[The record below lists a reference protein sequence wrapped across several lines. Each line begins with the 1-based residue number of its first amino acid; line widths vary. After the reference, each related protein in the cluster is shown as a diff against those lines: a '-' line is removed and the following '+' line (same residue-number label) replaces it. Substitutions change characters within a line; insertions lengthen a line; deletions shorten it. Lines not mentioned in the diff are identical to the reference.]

1 MHAVIFGAGKIARG
15 FIGHLLH
22 LSGIPFTFIEVNAG
36 LVDLLNRRGGYH
48 IEVMG
53 NPARNAEITGV
64 RAIRLDDHE
73 AAAKA
78 WADAPLA
85 FTCVGGKNLE
95 GLAAHLAELVQRRQQ
110 LTSAT
115 ANLITC
121 ENWKEP
127 AALLRAKISASLP
140 EAAAQ
145 LFQKNI
151 GLSEAVVMRS
161 AIEPTKEQLERD
173 PLWVSVQDFWELPV
187 DRSRIVGEPVAVEG
201 IRYIDGFSGYLERKF
216 YTYNAA
222 NGTASYLGYLR
233 GHKYLFDAANDP
245 WIVAALKGVYDET
258 GRALSAKHG
267 IPLEEHR
274 KFTASSL
281 HKLQDRNIIDYVE
294 RNARDPLRKL
304 GPEDRLV
311 GSARLVMQH
320 GIEPKHLARSIAAAI
335 HYAEPAD
342 PSAQTLA
349 ELLRKGGIDAVLR
362 EVCKI
367 DPAEPLGQL
376 VREAEL
382 ALAREGYFKESA
394 PLADEGIAIQYLGQV
409 GFLFRH
415 HGLTIAI
422 DPYLSYSVDK
432 LDGQPKNFWVR
443 NYPPPVEPGK
453 LHDVDLVLCTH
464 DHLDHTDPETLRAI
478 AAAAPKCLFAGPR
491 VSVEEMKRG
500 GIAAERTICLN
511 EGVPFPFRDVLIEPV
526 AAAHEDY
533 ETDAEGFHRYLGYL
547 LHWDGLTFFH
557 AGDTVATPQLSA
569 RIKREKIDVAFLPI
583 NGVSE
588 ERHKAGI
595 IGNMDARAAAQFAR
609 EQRIDLVVPTHYD
622 LYSNNGA
629 DVGEFLA
636 ALAAT
641 PDSDAK
647 PKVFQPGE
655 KLVCAIAKKSR
666 ELAVIIGAGKTGR
679 GFLARLL
686 GDSPFDIVFIDK
698 SKELVDRINAKGEY
712 KIHFFGGKRPACAI
726 NQVRAA
732 LPDSPEA
739 LEWMTRA
746 KAAFMA
752 VGEQNV
758 AGLLP
763 FLQRALDRRREE
775 HQSKLSLFVCEN
787 GVTPS
792 APLVKA
798 LASRADEIEIAGAA
812 IFCSTIELPDS
823 PLDMQSEAYDE
834 LPFDVEHLTTFSPLP
849 WMKATPDFPALL
861 KRKIHTYNCFSG
873 CIAYLGAFK
882 GYRWYA
888 EAALDPEISAILDR
902 IAEPLNRAIAKEF
915 GIGIE
920 EQQRFAQAALR
931 KFKDETIR
939 DDIPR
944 NARSVLRKLA
954 PQDRLVAPA
963 LLIQENGGSID
974 ALALTIAAALHY
986 RGPDEKELEKL
997 LAEKPVGE
1005 AFAQISG
1012 CPPESGLNARVVH
1025 YFHRLKSGASLL
1037 AILDS

>member
-1 MHAVIFGAGKIARG
+1 
-15 FIGHLLH
+15 
-22 LSGIPFTFIEVNAG
+22 
-36 LVDLLNRRGGYH
+36 
-48 IEVMG
+48 
-53 NPARNAEITGV
+53 
-64 RAIRLDDHE
+64 
-73 AAAKA
+73 
-78 WADAPLA
+78 
-85 FTCVGGKNLE
+85 
-95 GLAAHLAELVQRRQQ
+95 VQRRQK
-110 LTSAT
+110 LTSRDAT

-127 AALLRAKISASLP
+127 AALLRAKISALLP
-140 EAAAQ
+140 EASAE
-145 LFQKNI
+145 LFKNYI

-161 AIEPTKEQLERD
+161 AIEPTAAQLESD

-187 DRSRIVGEPVAVEG
+187 DRSRIVGEPVAVDG

-245 WIVAALKGVYDET
+245 WVVAALQGVYDET

-294 RNARDPLRKL
+294 RNARDPVRKL

-335 HYAEPAD
+335 HYAEPTD
-342 PSAQTLA
+342 PSAQTLK
-349 ELLRKGGIDAVLR
+349 ELLQNGGIDAVLK
-362 EVCKI
+362 EICKI
-367 DPAEPLGQL
+367 DPAEPLGRL
-376 VREAEL
+376 VKEAEV
-382 ALAREGYFKESA
+382 ALSCEGYFKLGAFEE
-394 PLADEGIAIQYLGQV
+394 DGIAIQYLGQV

-415 HGLTIAI
+415 KGLTIAI

-432 LDGQPKNFWVR
+432 LDGCPPNFWVR
-443 NYPPPVEPGK
+443 NYPPPVDPGQ

-478 AAAAPKCLFAGPR
+478 AAASPNCLFAGPR

-500 GIAAERTICLN
+500 GIAADRTICLN
-511 EGVPFPFRDVLIEPV
+511 ANVPFPFRDVIIDPV

-533 ETDAEGFHRYLGYL
+533 ETDGEGFHRFLGYIL
-547 LHWDGLTFFH
+547 RWDGLTFFH
-557 AGDTVATPQLSA
+557 AGDTVATSQLSE
-569 RIKREKIDVAFLPI
+569 RIRSETIDVAFLPI
-583 NGVSE
+583 NGVTE
-588 ERHKAGI
+588 ARRKTGI
-595 IGNMDARAAAQFAR
+595 VGNMDGRAAAQFAKG
-609 EQRIDLVVPTHYD
+609 QRINLVVPTHWD

-629 DVGEFLA
+629 EVGGFLA
-636 ALAAT
+636 AMDST
-641 PDSDAK
+641 PGSNAK
-647 PKVFQPGE
+647 PKIFQPGE
-655 KLVCAIAKKSR
+655 KLVRPTPKKSR

-686 GDSPFDIVFIDK
+686 GDSPFDVVFIDT
-698 SKELVDRINAKGEY
+698 SKELVDKINVEGGY
-712 KIHFFGGKRPACAI
+712 KIHFFGGKRSPYAI
-726 NQVRAA
+726 SDARAA
-732 LPDSPEA
+732 LPESDEA
-739 LEWMTRA
+739 LDWMMRA
-746 KAAFMA
+746 RVVFTA

-758 AGLLP
+758 PGLLP
-763 FLQRALDRRREE
+763 LLQRALDRRRREDRP
-775 HQSKLSLFVCEN
+775 KLSLFVCEN

-792 APLVKA
+792 APLEKA

-834 LPFDVEHLTTFSPLP
+834 LPFDVEHLTTFSPFA
-849 WMKATPDFPALL
+849 WMKATPNFPALL

-902 IAEPLNRAIAKEF
+902 IAEPLNQAIAKSF
-915 GIGIE
+915 GIEIE
-920 EQQRFAQAALR
+920 EQRRFSQAALR
-931 KFKDETIR
+931 KFKDPTIR

-944 NARSVLRKLA
+944 NARNVLRKLA
-954 PQDRLVAPA
+954 PHDRLVGPA

-974 ALALTIAAALHY
+974 ALALTMAAALHY

-997 LAEKPVGE
+997 LAENPLDKV
-1005 AFAQISG
+1005 FAQISG
-1012 CPPESGLNARVVH
+1012 CSPGSHLNLRVIH
-1025 YFHRLKSGASLL
+1025 YFNRLQPGVSLL
-1037 AILDS
+1037 KILES